1 MSATAAAAALAATAA
16 TPGRGSTAYGGT
28 AFSPLVAAPAVL
40 ERPRHRDEGMEPGR
54 SGSHSAVRGL
64 EVRGRASNVTS
75 NTSLQHGFSEHKT
88 TAGPFLATG
97 PSWATCFVETLEFG
111 KNVLEEWVMRDDRAG
126 ADDFREWRS
135 KCGPGPSRGRCEPL
149 APAASDE
156 VTCLQCLVRAGDMA
170 LGALTAPSA
179 RAAHPDQPVGWGK
192 AVEGPAVLP
201 KGPERESGEQLFWR
215 CLTFLEDASEAW
227 TAHDELC
234 WQAHLARTMRHLGL
248 SWFMAE
254 CIDHLKQYVSES
266 VAAQVCSLLWME
278 GGGVRLCLP
287 ASPAFVRP
295 RWGGWGF
302 RTDNCI
308 EGLFN
313 SALGWYLGA
322 DVSEKEVSKIM
333 DVVTQGGRHGIL
345 AENVLSPEVLWGL
358 NTLDTPLSETNFRE
372 TVASALG
379 CDSDSLPGAT
389 QFCAALRD
397 RMLQDLF
404 VAEQGVLLGVDQSG
418 QDRGQYAEGRQAI
431 IPSEVTCILAPGPWP
446 P

>member
-1 MSATAAAAALAATAA
+1 MLDVTKVAWAQAHLHSLREKRCLFPRARGGQ
-16 TPGRGSTAYGGT
+16 GRAGDACGVPEITFVFGT
-28 AFSPLVAAPAVL
+28 GVLLVSSCLTGWVHDL
-40 ERPRHRDEGMEPGR
+40 GPRRIL
-54 SGSHSAVRGL
+54 RGL
-64 EVRGRASNVTS
+64 GPTS
-75 NTSLQHGFSEHKT
+75 SSQRPD
-88 TAGPFLATG
+88 A
-97 PSWATCFVETLEFG
+97 
-111 KNVLEEWVMRDDRAG
+111 
-126 ADDFREWRS
+126 EWRS
-135 KCGPGPSRGRCEPL
+135 KCGPGPSRGRCELL

-156 VTCLQCLVRAGDMA
+156 VTCLQCLVRVGDMA

-215 CLTFLEDASEAW
+215 CLRFLEDASEAW